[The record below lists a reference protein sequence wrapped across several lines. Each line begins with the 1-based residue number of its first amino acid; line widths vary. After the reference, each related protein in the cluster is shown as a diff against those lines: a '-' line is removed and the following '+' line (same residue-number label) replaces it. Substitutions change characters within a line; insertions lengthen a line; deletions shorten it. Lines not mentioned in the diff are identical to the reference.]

1 MPFSQE
7 AVTELRSIMEQSI
20 AATGDEAVASTIP
33 GATLVVV
40 GRDGTE
46 LFAHAAGK
54 RNIRSQEPMT
64 LENVMWMASCTK
76 MVVGLACMQLVE
88 RGALQLDDAAQVEEL
103 CPELRDVKVL
113 RDDGTFEDRKKG
125 ITLRMLLTHTSG
137 FGNTFFEETL
147 RDWGLPIGIDEF
159 SGDIRDILK
168 IPLRFQ
174 PGEGW
179 MYGIGIDWAGIILHR
194 KTGLSLNDFIQENIC
209 RPLGLENI
217 NFLPTQAMKDNLA
230 TMHAR
235 QADGKLVPRDHLQR
249 RPLVVETPEE
259 IAGVFH
265 SGGAGLF
272 AKPQEYARI
281 LAVLLNDGAC
291 PRTGSRLLAKTTV
304 DAMFA
309 NQIPRFPD
317 FGRQGIPAAKP
328 DLTNPLP
335 DLYPVAG
342 APPQGWGLTFMLSG
356 ANPATGRSDGTA
368 YWAGLANTYWWC
380 DRERGVAGLVC
391 AQILPFLDAG
401 VVDLWWK
408 LEAAVFRHV

>member
-179 MYGIGIDWAGIILHR
+179 MYGVG
-194 KTGLSLNDFIQENIC
+194 
-209 RPLGLENI
+209 
-217 NFLPTQAMKDNLA
+217 
-230 TMHAR
+230 
-235 QADGKLVPRDHLQR
+235 
-249 RPLVVETPEE
+249 
-259 IAGVFH
+259 
-265 SGGAGLF
+265 
-272 AKPQEYARI
+272 
-281 LAVLLNDGAC
+281 
-291 PRTGSRLLAKTTV
+291 
-304 DAMFA
+304 
-309 NQIPRFPD
+309 
-317 FGRQGIPAAKP
+317 
-328 DLTNPLP
+328 
-335 DLYPVAG
+335 
-342 APPQGWGLTFMLSG
+342 
-356 ANPATGRSDGTA
+356 
-368 YWAGLANTYWWC
+368 
-380 DRERGVAGLVC
+380 
-391 AQILPFLDAG
+391 
-401 VVDLWWK
+401 
-408 LEAAVFRHV
+408 